1 MRTLLLAAALG
12 LSACAGSQGQTA
24 NDPGNG
30 ARKVCT
36 QETTTG
42 TNINHV
48 VCRTQQQ
55 TEDERKA
62 AQDLAAPPRAKTTGN
77 R

>member
-1 MRTLLLAAALG
+1 MLLAAALG

-30 ARKVCT
+30 TGKVCT
-36 QETTTG
+36 QEANTG
-42 TNINHV
+42 TNISHT

-62 AQDLAAPPRAKTTGN
+62 AQDLAAPRAKPSNN